1 MSKKPEE
8 TKQIDTT
15 KKADGAKKTEED
27 VMKDDKGAP
36 LTESDINLFKRYGK
50 GPYTEPLKTVEA
62 EIKDLNQKIV
72 NLQGIKE
79 SDTGLSMPSQW
90 NIEADKQMMK
100 SDPPL

>member
-1 MSKKPEE
+1 MSGKKEE

-15 KKADGAKKTEED
+15 AKKPADEKKNLDD
-27 VMKDDKGAP
+27 VMKDDKGVP

-50 GPYTEPLKTVEA
+50 GPYTEPLKKVEA
-62 EIKDLNQKIV
+62 EIKDLNQKIT
-72 NLQGIKE
+72 NMQGIKE

-100 SDPPL
+100 

>member
-15 KKADGAKKTEED
+15 KKADDAKKTD
-27 VMKDDKGAP
+27 KLTDDKGAP
-36 LTESDINLFKRYGK
+36 LTESDIQLFKRYGK

-62 EIKDLNQKIV
+62 EIKDLNQRIV
-72 NLQGIKE
+72 NIQGIKE

-90 NIEADKQMMK
+90 NIEADK
-100 SDPPL
+100 